1 MMSEPVTRPH
11 TPQAT
16 AASTGGRLVAVDGRT
31 LALQGTKIASDA
43 RGGVARVVVE
53 QRFINRFDAPLDVTY
68 SFPLPAD
75 GAVSGFAFRVGGRR
89 IVGEIDRRAAARER
103 FERALSEGRSASLL
117 EQDRTSLF
125 TQEIGNIPPGA
136 EVIAEIVID
145 QRLRWLDEGAWEWR
159 FPTAAAPRYLG
170 KTGRVTDAPR
180 VAIDVAERPLGV
192 AFEIAMRIRDAL
204 TTGRRPESPSH
215 RLRSEPADGLHGFDV
230 ALDEANPAA
239 LDRDVVV
246 RWPVAR
252 AQVGLSLDACRP
264 AAGMPHADASFGVL
278 SIVPPSATAR
288 PRSLA
293 RDVIVLLDT
302 SGSMAGEPLAQ
313 AQRVVCAIIDTL
325 GDRDRLELIE
335 FSSDARRWKP
345 VAVSVT
351 PAHRAQAIAWV
362 RSLRA
367 SGGTEMREG
376 IYEALRPLGSEAQRQ
391 VVLVTDG
398 LIGFESEVVAAVA
411 TRLPPG
417 CRVHTVGVGS
427 SVNRSLTS
435 PIARAGHGV
444 EVVLGLG
451 EDPERAARRIVL
463 RTDAPLVVDLS
474 LDGSALL
481 EHAPRCLPDL
491 FASAPALV
499 AVKLRPE
506 GGELIVRGRTDA
518 GAWEERVTVPAIAEG
533 AGASSATRIFARE
546 LVEDLEV
553 EVAAGGD
560 RTSLDASI
568 EAVGVDFQIATRLT
582 SWVAIGDVA
591 SGGLGKRHHQRV
603 PQEIPHGM
611 SVQGLGLRSPSPAFA
626 ASAPMYAR
634 AMPAPPP
641 MSAMPSPAS
650 PSYYDGGD
658 MVGDDDDKSIVGK
671 DESVMPRVSRRPAG
685 GPVVSGSEPP
695 DGEEKTRV
703 TTVVQRY
710 KKTEEEGGPSTDFL
724 VIIYTKEPTLL
735 GKRFALSDSEL
746 RVGRGAENDVVLDG
760 DSVSRRHARFE
771 KKGARWMCVDEGS
784 TNGTYVGDDQIAR
797 ERALAN
803 GDRIKVGGTIF
814 KYLSGADVEAQY
826 HEEIYR
832 MSIIDGLTQAYVKRY
847 VLEALDKE
855 ILRARRHTRDLAV
868 LMMDI
873 DHFKN
878 VNDQHGHLAGDY
890 ILKEVAKVV
899 LDRIRKDEVF
909 ARYGGE
915 EFCMVLPETS
925 AENAAH
931 LAEELRQKIAAAT
944 FTFQNEQIK
953 VTISIGVAALPAG
966 EALAT
971 QSGQDL
977 VRRADAK
984 LYEAK

>member
-1 MMSEPVTRPH
+1 
-11 TPQAT
+11 
-16 AASTGGRLVAVDGRT
+16 
-31 LALQGTKIASDA
+31 
-43 RGGVARVVVE
+43 
-53 QRFINRFDAPLDVTY
+53 
-68 SFPLPAD
+68 
-75 GAVSGFAFRVGGRR
+75 
-89 IVGEIDRRAAARER
+89 
-103 FERALSEGRSASLL
+103 
-117 EQDRTSLF
+117 
-125 TQEIGNIPPGA
+125 
-136 EVIAEIVID
+136 
-145 QRLRWLDEGAWEWR
+145 
-159 FPTAAAPRYLG
+159 
-170 KTGRVTDAPR
+170 
-180 VAIDVAERPLGV
+180 
-192 AFEIAMRIRDAL
+192 
-204 TTGRRPESPSH
+204 
-215 RLRSEPADGLHGFDV
+215 
-230 ALDEANPAA
+230 
-239 LDRDVVV
+239 
-246 RWPVAR
+246 
-252 AQVGLSLDACRP
+252 
-264 AAGMPHADASFGVL
+264 
-278 SIVPPSATAR
+278 
-288 PRSLA
+288 
-293 RDVIVLLDT
+293 
-302 SGSMAGEPLAQ
+302 
-313 AQRVVCAIIDTL
+313 
-325 GDRDRLELIE
+325 
-335 FSSDARRWKP
+335 
-345 VAVSVT
+345 
-351 PAHRAQAIAWV
+351 
-362 RSLRA
+362 
-367 SGGTEMREG
+367 MREG

-411 TRLPPG
+411 TRLPAG

-491 FASAPALV
+491 FGGAPALV

-506 GGELIVRGRTDA
+506 GGELVVRGRTDA
-518 GAWEERVTVPAIAEG
+518 GAWEERVTVPAIAPGSGTPSG
-533 AGASSATRIFARE
+533 AQSFARE

-553 EVAAGGD
+553 EVAAGAD
-560 RTSLDASI
+560 RPSLDASI
-568 EAVGVDFQIATRLT
+568 ESVGVDLQLATRLT

-591 SGGLGKRHHQRV
+591 SDGLGKKHHQRV

-611 SVQGLGLRSPSPAFA
+611 SVEGLGLRGPMPTLA
-626 ASAPMYAR
+626 ASAPMYAPR
-634 AMPAPPP
+634 AAPPP
-641 MSAMPSPAS
+641 PRSALPSPAS

-658 MVGDDDDKSIVGK
+658 MEGDDDDKSIVGK
-671 DESVMPRVSRRPAG
+671 NESAPPPRVSRRPVG
-685 GPVVSGSEPP
+685 GPAVAGSEPP

-710 KKTEEEGGPSTDFL
+710 KKAEEDGGPSTDFL
-724 VIIYTKEPTLL
+724 VIINTKEPTLL
-735 GKRFALSDSEL
+735 GKRFALRDSEL

-771 KKGARWMCVDEGS
+771 KKGLRWMCVDEGS

-931 LAEELRQKIAAAT
+931 LAEELRQKIAAAV

-966 EALAT
+966 EAHAT
-971 QSGQDL
+971 QTGQDL

-984 LYEAK
+984 LYEAKRGGRNRVVA